1 MDTLIAVIFAG
12 VFIIALWGA
21 ALMVGDKEREY
32 RKRKNEETNH
42 TCLSTRGVMG
52 AFAMFPS
59 YTIYKG

>member
-1 MDTLIAVIFAG
+1 METLIAVIFAG

-42 TCLSTRGVMG
+42 TTNGEQ
-52 AFAMFPS
+52 
-59 YTIYKG
+59 K